1 MKSENTRLILKAG
14 MTGMFGLSMLA
25 AGAAT
30 AQQEDAPVF
39 VRTEG
44 MSPTLAA
51 KLIDKG
57 AEGSAALIRY
67 LNRTRM
73 IHQLYIFDVV
83 KNNDTRM
90 TATEPAQE
98 QELAL
103 VAAQ

>member
-1 MKSENTRLILKAG
+1 MKSESTRLVLKAG
-14 MTGMFGLSMLA
+14 MTGIFALSMLA
-25 AGAAT
+25 TGTAI

-67 LNRTRM
+67 LNRPRM
-73 IHQLYIFDVV
+73 IHQLYVYDVV

-90 TATEPAQE
+90 TATEPAKE